1 MKVSAGTSVAAV
13 LLVLFAVGASADHGD
28 AGSAIAIVLFLVV
41 VLLVIRGVR
50 GGGAS
55 KARQAMIQSL
65 DPVACF
71 VAGISVAGIEGLGA
85 GVITECI
92 VTDDAFLFSGLD
104 ETDPNAARARRIPRH
119 AVRKVSVD
127 VSSQITQRLT
137 ATRFMILGAFALA
150 APKKE
155 KNDRYWLAIE
165 YVLDTGMQ
173 AAAVFEFGILQ
184 NANIACSAF
193 QKYGKAP
200 AASTPARVEVPCPW
214 CAEPI
219 LAAARVCKY
228 CGRDVSPSLPASA

>member
-1 MKVSAGTSVAAV
+1 MSAPTAAAAIFLAFVGMVALSGQSDTGAGIGIIV
-13 LLVLFAVGASADHGD
+13 LLV
-28 AGSAIAIVLFLVV
+28 AILLVV
-41 VLLVIRGVR
+41 RDVR

-55 KARQAMIQSL
+55 KGRKAMIQSL

-71 VAGISVAGIEGLGA
+71 VAGVSVAGVEGLAA
-85 GVITECI
+85 GVVTECI
-92 VTDDAFLFSGLD
+92 VTDDAFLFSGVD
-104 ETDPNAARARRIPRH
+104 EMDANAARSRRIPRN

-184 NANIACSAF
+184 NANVACSAF
-193 QKYGKAP
+193 QKYAKAP
-200 AASTPARVEVPCPW
+200 AASGPTRVEVPCPW

-219 LAAARVCKY
+219 LAAARVCKH